1 MYSLGLDIGATKAHG
16 VVLDSSDKVIAEH
29 AVFTRRGPEGVLA
42 VLMEIANK
50 VAQEVGIGLRDFDAV
65 GVGIAG
71 VVNRHSG
78 EIINSVN
85 LDLDHFGLVSE
96 ISEHFSVPVHIDN
109 DVKATV
115 VAAGMILDSLSV
127 TYVNFGTGVAAAT
140 LDGRLIRGHDN
151 LAGEIGHIILDPH
164 GEPCRCGK
172 QGCIETITGGG
183 YLAPRMDALGLDWT
197 VLNEDTSPLG
207 QAALDQA
214 IRAIAR
220 VVAFVSLAYSSDHVL
235 LGGGVVQA
243 APWLLPTLKE
253 FLSDRAHLVFPDYVL
268 MASKLEFLDNDLQAP
283 AIGAALIGQGWT
295 EGYKLVDGGHR
306 TCECGDS

>member
-1 MYSLGLDIGATKAHG
+1 MFSLGIDIGATKAHG
-16 VVLDSSDKVIAEH
+16 VVLDAANKVVAEH
-29 AVFTRRGPEGVLA
+29 AVFSRRGEQGVTA
-42 VLMEIANK
+42 VLMEIANT
-50 VAQEVGIGLRDFDAV
+50 VAADVGVQLSDFTSV

-71 VVNRHSG
+71 VVNREAG
-78 EIINSVN
+78 EVTNGVN
-85 LDLDHFGLVSE
+85 LDLHNFRLVE
-96 ISEHFSVPVHIDN
+96 RVAEFFSVPIKIDN

-115 VAAGMILDSLSV
+115 IAAGMILDSPSV

-172 QGCIETITGGG
+172 QGCIETITGGA

-197 VLNEDTSPLG
+197 TLNEDQSPLG

-214 IRAIAR
+214 VRAIAR

-243 APWLLPTLKE
+243 APWLLPTLKD
-253 FLSDRAHLVFPDYVL
+253 FLVHRAHLVFPDYVL
-268 MASKLEFLDNDLQAP
+268 MASKLEYLAEDLQIA
-283 AIGAALIGQGWT
+283 AIGAALIGQGHT
-295 EGYKLVDGGHR
+295 EGYQLPNSGHC
-306 TCECGDS
+306 TS

>member
-1 MYSLGLDIGATKAHG
+1 
-16 VVLDSSDKVIAEH
+16 
-29 AVFTRRGPEGVLA
+29 
-42 VLMEIANK
+42 MEIAHQLAHDVGVK
-50 VAQEVGIGLRDFDAV
+50 LTDFDSVGI
-65 GVGIAG
+65 GIAG
-71 VVNRHSG
+71 VVNRDAGQIVSA
-78 EIINSVN
+78 VN
-85 LDLDHFGLVSE
+85 LDLDHFPLVSR
-96 ISEHFSVPVHIDN
+96 ISEHFSVPIRIDN

-172 QGCIETITGGG
+172 QGCIETITGGA

-197 VLNEDTSPLG
+197 TLNTDQSPLG

-214 IRAIAR
+214 VRAIAR

-243 APWLLPTLKE
+243 APWLLPTLKS
-253 FLSDRAHLVFPDYVL
+253 FLTHRAHLVFPDYVL
-268 MASKLEFLDNDLQAP
+268 MASKLEYLKEDLQVA
-283 AIGAALIGQGWT
+283 AMGAALIGQGWT
-295 EGYKLVDGGHR
+295 EGYKMPSGPPP
-306 TCECGDS
+306 CDS